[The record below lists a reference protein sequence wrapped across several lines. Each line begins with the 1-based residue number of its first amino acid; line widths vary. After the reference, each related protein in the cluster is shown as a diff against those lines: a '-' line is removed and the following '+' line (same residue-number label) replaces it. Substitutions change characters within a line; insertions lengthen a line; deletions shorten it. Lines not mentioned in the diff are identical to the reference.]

1 MTICTKDRQCF
12 LAEIQPTVG
21 ADDSVRPYGASAP
34 YTYHLTP
41 MGAIIRDCM
50 EQLDNADEGV
60 SVEKYV
66 IMPNH
71 VHALIYI
78 EGDGGGQS
86 RPPLQRVVQ
95 RFKSI
100 TTRRCWEMDVKTIWQ
115 RSFYDH
121 VIRNERDYLRAW
133 QYIDDN
139 PARWAEDEY
148 FA

>member
-1 MTICTKDRQCF
+1 
-12 LAEIQPTVG
+12 
-21 ADDSVRPYGASAP
+21 
-34 YTYHLTP
+34 

-50 EQLDNADEGV
+50 ERLDNADEGV

-71 VHALIYI
+71 VHALIHI

-86 RPPLQRVVQ
+86 RPPLQRVIQ

-100 TTRRCWEMDVKTIWQ
+100 TTRRCWEMGVKTIWQ

-133 QYIDDN
+133 QYIEDN